1 MWTALGLGNG
11 KPLSRRRWTLKGM
24 SGPEI
29 KEPPDDWDW
38 MGKGE
43 RKETHL
49 QSTSLSLLQFNL
61 APPQNFPPSDDNGG
75 GGKVEEEEKGEESRK
90 QREISP
96 RFKSPAVRPPASW
109 MTEAFGAFLLL
120 RP

>member
-1 MWTALGLGNG
+1 
-11 KPLSRRRWTLKGM
+11 M

-75 GGKVEEEEKGEESRK
+75 GGKVEEKEKREKNPESEGKFLLALRAL
-90 QREISP
+90 
-96 RFKSPAVRPPASW
+96 SPARLPL
-109 MTEAFGAFLLL
+109 G
-120 RP
+120 